1 MTASSAGLCQ
11 SESNSLPYM
20 AALATIQLAL
30 LAYGNYLVYKTRMV
44 DTRFQESRWIAF
56 AMVCYFEILALA
68 LPVLA
73 LVSDKVEAGYIVKAG
88 VVFLNNITIFCASS
102 FSPKF
107 SPLNSAPASL
117 IQGQLFTLL
126 GTRSRARTK
135 PRTAEHRQPSRGKVR
150 VQTDTATFHNQIKT
164 LLFFSKVNAFLKYNE
179 YIILYC
185 IMRFGHTASSCSSPD
200 LVVA

>member
-1 MTASSAGLCQ
+1 MVPVIVLNGTVLVIWAATDPLKYVRIILTVNPLNGMTASSAGLCQ

-88 VVFLNNITIFCASS
+88 VVFLNNITILCLLF
-102 FSPKF
+102 PKF
-107 SPLNSAPASL
+107 SPLNS
-117 IQGQLFTLL
+117 
-126 GTRSRARTK
+126 
-135 PRTAEHRQPSRGKVR
+135 VR
-150 VQTDTATFHNQIKT
+150 I
-164 LLFFSKVNAFLKYNE
+164 
-179 YIILYC
+179 
-185 IMRFGHTASSCSSPD
+185 P
-200 LVVA
+200 